1 MIPEARPPLR
11 VRVRAV
17 IIAPLPTDLPEPKMT
32 LLRALTTTIFLCLP
46 MAAGAVPGAAD
57 AELEAFLEAQ
67 WQRTLEA
74 NPTWASSLG
83 DRRWNDRWPDLSLE
97 AIAAEH
103 DADLAALARLEA
115 IDSGALSTA
124 RRLDKEMYR
133 RVLDESIQ
141 DYRYRRH
148 LVPFNQRGGPQNAYE
163 TVERLRLTTV
173 QDYEDWLARV
183 RAFGRLADQN
193 VTLLDA
199 GVEAGIVHPRII
211 AERIAAQLEAQAA
224 LDVEQSPWAKAFLE
238 LPAEL
243 PAAERER
250 LSREGL
256 AAVREVVL
264 PAVRRLDEFFRTRYL
279 PATRDSVGIWDQ
291 PQGREYYAAR
301 ARHFTTTELTPR
313 EIHDIGLGEV
323 ARIRAEM
330 EAIREQVRFE
340 GDLAAFF
347 EHLRTDPSFYYD
359 TPEALFE
366 AYLATSK
373 RVDPELVK
381 LFGRLPRMPYG
392 VRPIPDAIAPDTT
405 TAYYSRP
412 AADGSRAG
420 YYYVNLYRPEVRPKY
435 EIEALTIHEAV
446 PGHHFQISLAMELE
460 GLPAFRRYGGVTAYV
475 EGWALYAESL
485 GPELGMYKDPYSKF
499 GQLTYE
505 MWRAVRLVVD
515 TGIHEFGW
523 SRQQAIDYFRDNAAK
538 TEADIV
544 NEIDRYI
551 AWPGQALAYK
561 IGELKIKELRARAEA
576 AQGEAFDIRAF
587 HDLVL
592 SNGAIP
598 LDSLERLVDE
608 WLAEGQ
614 GS

>member
-1 MIPEARPPLR
+1 
-11 VRVRAV
+11 
-17 IIAPLPTDLPEPKMT
+17 MT
-32 LLRALTTTIFLCLP
+32 LARALITALLLSAAAPAAATT
-46 MAAGAVPGAAD
+46 AE
-57 AELEAFLEAQ
+57 AELERFLDAE
-67 WQRTLEA
+67 WQRSLED

-83 DRRWNDRWPDLSLE
+83 DRRWNDRWPDLSID
-97 AIAAEH
+97 AIGARHA
-103 DADLAALARLEA
+103 ADLAALARLDA
-115 IDSGALSTA
+115 IDAAALPTA
-124 RRLDKEMYR
+124 RRLDHEMYR
-133 RVLDESIQ
+133 RVLEERIES
-141 DYRYRRH
+141 YRYRRH
-148 LVPFNQRGGPQNAYE
+148 FVPFNQRGGPHNAYD
-163 TVERLRLTTV
+163 TVERLRLESV

-183 RAFGRLADQN
+183 RAVDKLVDQQLA
-193 VTLLDA
+193 LLAA
-199 GVEAGIVHPRII
+199 GIEAGIVHPRII
-211 AERIAAQLEAQAA
+211 SERIAAQLASQAA
-224 LDVEQSPWAKAFLE
+224 LEAAQSPWARPFLE
-238 LPAEL
+238 LPDSL
-243 PAAERER
+243 PAATRER
-250 LSREGL
+250 LGREGL
-256 AAVREVVL
+256 AAVNEIVQ
-264 PAVRRLDEFFRTRYL
+264 PAIARLDKFFREHYL
-279 PATRDSVGIWDQ
+279 PAARDSVGIWDQ
-291 PQGREYYAAR
+291 PDGRAYYAAR
-301 ARHFTTTELTPR
+301 ARHFTTTELSPR
-313 EIHDIGLGEV
+313 QIHDIGLAEV

-330 EAIREQVRFE
+330 ETIREQVGFE

-347 EHLRTDPSFYYD
+347 EHLRTDPQFYYD

-381 LFGRLPRMPYG
+381 LFGRMPRMPYG
-392 VRPIPDAIAPDTT
+392 VRPIPDAVAPDTT

-446 PGHHFQISLAMELE
+446 PGHHFQIALAMELE
-460 GLPAFRRYGGVTAYV
+460 GLPAFRRFGGVTAYV

-485 GPELGMYKDPYSKF
+485 GPELGMYTDPYSKF

-523 SRQQAIDYFRDNAAK
+523 SRAQAIDYFRANAAK
-538 TEADIV
+538 TEADII

-561 IGELKIKELRARAEA
+561 IGELKFKELRARSEA
-576 AQGEAFDIRAF
+576 ALGADFDIRAF

-608 WLAEGQ
+608 WLAGQ
-614 GS
+614 RGG

>member
-1 MIPEARPPLR
+1 
-11 VRVRAV
+11 
-17 IIAPLPTDLPEPKMT
+17 MT
-32 LLRALTTTIFLCLP
+32 LIRTLLAALLMLP
-46 MAAGAVPGAAD
+46 VVPAAASSAD
-57 AELEAFLEAQ
+57 ARLERFLEGE
-67 WQRTLEA
+67 WQRTLED

-97 AIAAEH
+97 AIAARH
-103 DADLAALARLEA
+103 DADVAALARLDA
-115 IDSGALSTA
+115 IDARALA
-124 RRLDKEMYR
+124 PPGRLDLEMYR
-133 RVLDESIQ
+133 RVLDERIESH
-141 DYRYRRH
+141 RYRRH
-148 LVPFNQRGGPQNAYE
+148 LVPFNQRGGPHNAYD
-163 TVERLRLTTV
+163 TVERLRLASV

-183 RAFGRLADQN
+183 RAVGRLVDQN
-193 VTLLDA
+193 LALLAA
-199 GVEAGIVHPRII
+199 GLEAGIVQPRII
-211 AERIAAQLEAQAA
+211 TERIAAQLESQAA
-224 LDVEQSPWAKAFLE
+224 LEAEQSPWAKPFLE
-238 LPAEL
+238 LPDSL
-243 PAAERER
+243 PAADRVR
-250 LSREGL
+250 LAREGI
-256 AAVREVVL
+256 AAVSEIVL
-264 PAVRRLDEFFRTRYL
+264 PAIARLDTFFRERYL
-279 PATRDSVGIWDQ
+279 PAARDSVGIWDQ
-291 PQGREYYAAR
+291 PDGREYYAAR
-301 ARHFTTTELTPR
+301 ARHFTTTDLTPR
-313 EIHDIGLGEV
+313 EIHDIGVAEV
-323 ARIRAEM
+323 ARIRTAM
-330 EAIREQVRFE
+330 EGIREQVGFE
-340 GDLAAFF
+340 GDLAEFF
-347 EHLRTDPSFYYD
+347 EHLRTDPQFYYE

-366 AYLATSK
+366 AYLAASK

-381 LFGRLPRMPYG
+381 LFGKMPRMPYG

-446 PGHHFQISLAMELE
+446 PGHHFQIALAMELE
-460 GLPAFRRYGGVTAYV
+460 GLPAFRRFGGVTAYV

-485 GPELGMYKDPYSKF
+485 GPELGMYTDPYSKF

-538 TEADIV
+538 TEADII

-561 IGELKIKELRARAEA
+561 IGELKFKELRARSEA
-576 AQGEAFDIRAF
+576 ALGEAFDIRAF

-608 WLAEGQ
+608 WLANQRG
-614 GS
+614 G

>member
-1 MIPEARPPLR
+1 MIPEGRAPLR
-11 VRVRAV
+11 VRVGTV
-17 IIAPLPTDLPEPKMT
+17 IIAPLPTDPPESTMT
-32 LLRALTTTIFLCLP
+32 LLRALTPTLLLCLP
-46 MAAGAVPGAAD
+46 ITAGAASAD
-57 AELEAFLEAQ
+57 AELAAFLEAE

-97 AIAAEH
+97 AIAASHE
-103 DADLAALARLEA
+103 ADLAALGRLEEF
-115 IDSGALSTA
+115 DSDTLSTS

-141 DYRYRRH
+141 HYRYRRH

-163 TVERLRLTTV
+163 TVERLRLATV

-193 VTLLDA
+193 LALLA
-199 GVEAGIVHPRII
+199 AGIESGVVHPRII

-224 LDVEQSPWAKAFLE
+224 LDVEQSPWAKPFLE
-238 LPAEL
+238 LPVEL

-256 AAVREVVL
+256 AAVRDVVL
-264 PAVRRLDEFFRTRYL
+264 PAIRRLDEFFRARYL

-291 PQGREYYAAR
+291 PDGREYYAAR
-301 ARHFTTTELTPR
+301 ARHFTTTDLTPR

-330 EAIREQVRFE
+330 ESIREDVGFE

-381 LFGRLPRMPYG
+381 LFGRMPRMPYG

-446 PGHHFQISLAMELE
+446 PGHHFQIALAMELE
-460 GLPAFRRYGGVTAYV
+460 GLPAFRRFGGVTAYV

-515 TGIHEFGW
+515 TGLHEFGW

-561 IGELKIKELRARAEA
+561 IGELKFKELRARAEA
-576 AQGEAFDIRAF
+576 AQGEDFDIRAF

-608 WLAEGQ
+608 WLAGGR

>member
-1 MIPEARPPLR
+1 MIPEGRAPLR
-11 VRVRAV
+11 VRVGTV
-17 IIAPLPTDLPEPKMT
+17 IIAPLPTDPPESTMT
-32 LLRALTTTIFLCLP
+32 LLRALTSTLLLCLP
-46 MAAGAVPGAAD
+46 ITAGAASAD
-57 AELEAFLEAQ
+57 AELEAFLEAE

-83 DRRWNDRWPDLSLE
+83 DRRWNDRWPDLSPE
-97 AIAAEH
+97 AIAASHE
-103 DADLAALARLEA
+103 ADLAALERLEEF
-115 IDSGALSTA
+115 DSDALSTA

-141 DYRYRRH
+141 HHRYRRH

-163 TVERLRLTTV
+163 TVERLRLVTV

-183 RAFGRLADQN
+183 RAFGDLADQN
-193 VTLLDA
+193 LALLAA
-199 GVEAGIVHPRII
+199 GVESGVVHPRII

-238 LPAEL
+238 LPADL

-256 AAVREVVL
+256 AAVRDVVL
-264 PAVRRLDEFFRTRYL
+264 PAIRRLDDFFRTRYL
-279 PATRDSVGIWDQ
+279 PATRASVGVWDQ
-291 PQGREYYAAR
+291 PDGREYYAAR
-301 ARHFTTTELTPR
+301 ARHFTTTDLTPR
-313 EIHDIGLGEV
+313 EIHDLGLSEV
-323 ARIRAEM
+323 ARIRSEM
-330 EAIREQVRFE
+330 EAIREEVGFE

-381 LFGRLPRMPYG
+381 LFGRMPRMPYG

-446 PGHHFQISLAMELE
+446 PGHHFQIALAMELE
-460 GLPAFRRYGGVTAYV
+460 GLPAFRRFGGVTAYV

-485 GPELGMYKDPYSKF
+485 GPELGMYQDPYSKF

-561 IGELKIKELRARAEA
+561 IGELKFKELRARAAA

>member
-1 MIPEARPPLR
+1 M
-11 VRVRAV
+11 
-17 IIAPLPTDLPEPKMT
+17 M
-32 LLRALTTTIFLCLP
+32 LLRALLIVLLLSP
-46 MAAGAVPGAAD
+46 AGPAAASPAAT
-57 AELEAFLEAQ
+57 ELEKFLASE
-67 WQRTLEA
+67 WQRTLED
-74 NPTWASSLG
+74 NPTSASSLG
-83 DRRWNDRWPDLSLE
+83 DRRWNDRWPDLSAE
-97 AIAAEH
+97 ALATRHA
-103 DADLAALARLEA
+103 ADLAALARLEQ
-115 IDSGALSTA
+115 IDPATLPTA
-124 RRLDKEMYR
+124 QRLDHEMYL
-133 RVLDESIQ
+133 RVLEERIESF
-141 DYRYRRH
+141 RYRRH
-148 LVPFNQRGGPQNAYE
+148 LVPFNQRGGPHNAYD
-163 TVERLRLTTV
+163 TVERLRLANV
-173 QDYEDWLARV
+173 QDYDDWLARV
-183 RAFGRLADQN
+183 RAFGSYADQSAA
-193 VTLLDA
+193 LLAA
-199 GVEAGIVHPRII
+199 GIEAGIVHPRVI
-211 AERIAAQLEAQAA
+211 AERIAGQLKTQAA
-224 LDVEQSPWAKAFLE
+224 LDARHSPWAKPFLE
-238 LPAEL
+238 LPDGL
-243 PAAERER
+243 PAADRER
-250 LSREGL
+250 LAREGL
-256 AAVREVVL
+256 AAVDEVVL
-264 PAVRRLDEFFRTRYL
+264 PAIARLDSFFRQHYL
-279 PATRDSVGIWDQ
+279 PAARESVGSWDQ
-291 PQGREYYAAR
+291 PDGRAYYAAR

-313 EIHDIGLGEV
+313 EIHDIGLAEV

-330 EAIREQVRFE
+330 EAIREQVGFS

-347 EHLRTDPSFYYD
+347 EHLRTDPQFYYD

-381 LFGRLPRMPYG
+381 LFRKMPRMPYG
-392 VRPIPDAIAPDTT
+392 VRPIPAAIAPDTT

-446 PGHHFQISLAMELE
+446 PGHHFQIALAMELE
-460 GLPAFRRYGGVTAYV
+460 GLPAFRRFGGVTAYV

-485 GPELGMYKDPYSKF
+485 GPDLGMYTDPYSKF

-523 SRQQAIDYFRDNAAK
+523 TRQQAIDYFRANAAK

-561 IGELKIKELRARAEA
+561 IGELKFKELRARSEA
-576 AQGEAFDIRAF
+576 ALGADFDIRAF

-608 WLAEGQ
+608 WLDGRR
-614 GS
+614 GG

>member
-1 MIPEARPPLR
+1 M
-11 VRVRAV
+11 
-17 IIAPLPTDLPEPKMT
+17 MM
-32 LLRALTTTIFLCLP
+32 LRALLIVLLVSLAGP
-46 MAAGAVPGAAD
+46 AAASPAA
-57 AELEAFLEAQ
+57 AELEAFLESE
-67 WQRTLEA
+67 WQRTLED

-83 DRRWNDRWPDLSLE
+83 DRRWNDRWPDLSIEALE
-97 AIAAEH
+97 TRHA
-103 DADLAALARLEA
+103 ADLAALARLEQ
-115 IDSGALSTA
+115 IDPAALPSA
-124 RRLDKEMYR
+124 RRLDHEMYR
-133 RVLDESIQ
+133 RVLEERIENF
-141 DYRYRRH
+141 RYRRH
-148 LVPFNQRGGPQNAYE
+148 LVPFNQRGGPHNAYD
-163 TVERLRLTTV
+163 TVERLRLANV

-183 RAFGRLADQN
+183 RAFGGYADQS
-193 VTLLDA
+193 VALLAA
-199 GVEAGIVHPRII
+199 GIEAGIVHPQII
-211 AERIAAQLEAQAA
+211 AERIAGQLESQAK
-224 LDVEQSPWAKAFLE
+224 LDARGSPWAKPFLE
-238 LPAEL
+238 LPDSL
-243 PAAERER
+243 PAADRER
-250 LSREGL
+250 LAREGL
-256 AAVREVVL
+256 AAVEDVVL
-264 PAVRRLDEFFRTRYL
+264 PAIARLDAFFRAHYL
-279 PATRDSVGIWDQ
+279 PAARESVGIWDQ
-291 PQGREYYAAR
+291 PDGRAYYAAR

-313 EIHDIGLGEV
+313 EIHDIGLAEV

-330 EAIREQVRFE
+330 EAIREQVGFS

-347 EHLRTDPSFYYD
+347 EHLRTDPQFYYD

-366 AYLATSK
+366 AYLAASK

-381 LFGRLPRMPYG
+381 LFGKMPRMPYG
-392 VRPIPDAIAPDTT
+392 VRPIPEAIAPDTT

-446 PGHHFQISLAMELE
+446 PGHHFQIALAMELE
-460 GLPAFRRYGGVTAYV
+460 GLPAFRRLGGVTAYV

-485 GPELGMYKDPYSKF
+485 GPELGMYTDPYSKF

-523 SRQQAIDYFRDNAAK
+523 TRQQAIDYFRTNAAK
-538 TEADIV
+538 TEADII

-561 IGELKIKELRARAEA
+561 IGELKFKELRARSEA
-576 AQGEAFDIRAF
+576 TLGADFDIRAF

-608 WLAEGQ
+608 WLEGQ
-614 GS
+614 RGG

>member
-1 MIPEARPPLR
+1 MIPI
-11 VRVRAV
+11 RA
-17 IIAPLPTDLPEPKMT
+17 LLT
-32 LLRALTTTIFLCLP
+32 LLVLLPALPAAASDPATELAGFL
-46 MAAGAVPGAAD
+46 D
-57 AELEAFLEAQ
+57 AE
-67 WQRTLEA
+67 WQRTLEN

-83 DRRWNDRWPDLSLE
+83 DRRWNDRWPDLSPAALAARYEADLEALAKLE
-97 AIAAEH
+97 AIEPAG
-103 DADLAALARLEA
+103 LGPRQ
-115 IDSGALSTA
+115 
-124 RRLDKEMYR
+124 RLDREMYR
-133 RVLDESIQ
+133 RELQENIDS
-141 DYRYRRH
+141 YRFQRH
-148 LVPFNQRGGPQNAYE
+148 LVPFNQRGGPHSAYD
-163 TVERLRLTTV
+163 TVERLRLESV
-173 QDYEDWLARV
+173 RDYDDWLARL
-183 RAFGRLADQN
+183 RSFDSYSDQSLA
-193 VTLLDA
+193 LLAAGIEA
-199 GVEAGIVHPRII
+199 GVVHPRII

-224 LDVEQSPWAKAFLE
+224 LDARESPWAKPFLA
-238 LPAEL
+238 LPPAL
-243 PAAERER
+243 PAADRDR
-250 LSREGL
+250 LAREGL

-264 PAVRRLDEFFRTRYL
+264 PAIARLDRFFRERYL
-279 PATRDSVGIWDQ
+279 PAARTSVGIWDQ
-291 PQGREYYAAR
+291 PDGREHYAAL
-301 ARHFTTTELTPR
+301 ARQFTTTGLSPR
-313 EIHDIGLGEV
+313 QIHETGLSEV

-330 EAIREQVRFE
+330 EAVRTEVGFE
-340 GDLAAFF
+340 GDLEAFF
-347 EHLRTDPSFYYD
+347 EYLRTDPQFYYE

-373 RVDPELVK
+373 RIDPEVVK
-381 LFGRLPRMPYG
+381 LFGKMPRMPYG

-420 YYYVNLYRPEVRPKY
+420 YFYVNLYRPEVRPKY

-446 PGHHFQISLAMELE
+446 PGHHFQIALAMELE
-460 GLPAFRRYGGVTAYV
+460 GLPEFRRYGGVTAFV

-485 GPELGMYKDPYSKF
+485 GPELGMYQDPYSRF

-515 TGIHEFGW
+515 TGLHEFGW
-523 SRQQAIDYFRDNAAK
+523 TREQAIDYFRANAAK
-538 TEADIV
+538 TEADII

-576 AQGEAFDIRAF
+576 AQGEAFDIRSF

-608 WLAEGQ
+608 WLAGE
-614 GS
+614 

>member
-1 MIPEARPPLR
+1 
-11 VRVRAV
+11 
-17 IIAPLPTDLPEPKMT
+17 MT
-32 LLRALTTTIFLCLP
+32 LIRTLLAALLMLP
-46 MAAGAVPGAAD
+46 VVPAAASSAD
-57 AELEAFLEAQ
+57 ARLERFLEGE
-67 WQRTLEA
+67 WQRTLED

-97 AIAAEH
+97 AIAARH
-103 DADLAALARLEA
+103 DADVAALARLDA
-115 IDSGALSTA
+115 IDARALA
-124 RRLDKEMYR
+124 PPGRLDLEMYR
-133 RVLDESIQ
+133 RVLDERIESH
-141 DYRYRRH
+141 RYRRH
-148 LVPFNQRGGPQNAYE
+148 LVPFNQRGGPHNAYD
-163 TVERLRLTTV
+163 TVERLRLASV
-173 QDYEDWLARV
+173 QDYDDWLARV
-183 RAFGRLADQN
+183 RAVGRLVDQN
-193 VTLLDA
+193 LALLAA
-199 GVEAGIVHPRII
+199 GLEAGIVQPRII
-211 AERIAAQLEAQAA
+211 TERIAAQLESQAA
-224 LDVEQSPWAKAFLE
+224 LEAEQSPWAKPFLE
-238 LPAEL
+238 LPDSL
-243 PAAERER
+243 PAADRVR
-250 LSREGL
+250 LAREGI
-256 AAVREVVL
+256 AAVSEIVL
-264 PAVRRLDEFFRTRYL
+264 PAIARLDTFFRERYL
-279 PATRDSVGIWDQ
+279 PAARDSVGIWDQ
-291 PQGREYYAAR
+291 PDGREYYAAR
-301 ARHFTTTELTPR
+301 ARHFTTTDLTPR
-313 EIHDIGLGEV
+313 EIHDIGVAEV
-323 ARIRAEM
+323 ARIRTAM
-330 EAIREQVRFE
+330 EGIREQVGFE
-340 GDLAAFF
+340 GDLAEFF
-347 EHLRTDPSFYYD
+347 EHLRTDPQFYYE

-366 AYLATSK
+366 AYLAASK

-381 LFGRLPRMPYG
+381 LFGKMPRMPYG

-446 PGHHFQISLAMELE
+446 PGHHFQIALAMELE
-460 GLPAFRRYGGVTAYV
+460 GLPAFRRFGGVTAYV

-485 GPELGMYKDPYSKF
+485 GPELGMYTDPYSKF

-538 TEADIV
+538 TEADII

-561 IGELKIKELRARAEA
+561 IGELKFKELRARSEA
-576 AQGEAFDIRAF
+576 ALGEAFDIRAF

-608 WLAEGQ
+608 WLANQRG
-614 GS
+614 G

>member
-11 VRVRAV
+11 VRFRTG
-17 IIAPLPTDLPEPKMT
+17 IIATLPRTPPEPAMT
-32 LLRALTTTIFLCLP
+32 VLRALTAALLLCLP
-46 MAAGAVPGAAD
+46 LAAAAGPAD
-57 AELEAFLEAQ
+57 AELEAFLEAE
-67 WQRTLEA
+67 WERVLESYPTL
-74 NPTWASSLG
+74 ASSLG
-83 DRRWNDRWPDLSLE
+83 DRRWNDRWTDLSAE
-97 AIAAEH
+97 AIAARH
-103 DADLAALARLEA
+103 AADLAALARLEA
-115 IDSGALSTA
+115 IDTDALSPA
-124 RRLDKEMYR
+124 RRLDKEMYLR
-133 RVLDESIQ
+133 ELDQSIQ
-141 DYRYRRH
+141 DFRYRRH
-148 LVPFNQRGGPQNAYE
+148 LVPFNQRGGPHNAYD
-163 TVERLRLTTV
+163 TAERLRLATV

-183 RAFGRLADQN
+183 RGVGRLADQHMA
-193 VTLLDA
+193 LLAA
-199 GVEAGIVHPRII
+199 GIDAGIVHPRII
-211 AERIAAQLEAQAA
+211 AERIAGQLQAEAAQTA
-224 LDVEQSPWAKAFLE
+224 EQSPWSRAFLE
-238 LPAEL
+238 IPAEL
-243 PAAERER
+243 PAADRAR
-250 LSREGL
+250 LSREGV
-256 AAVREVVL
+256 AAVRDVVL
-264 PAVRRLDEFFRTRYL
+264 PAIARLEAFFRTQYL
-279 PATRDSVGIWDQ
+279 PAARDSVGIWDQ
-291 PQGREYYAAR
+291 PDGRAYYAAR
-301 ARHFTTTELTPR
+301 ARHFTTTPLTPG
-313 EIHDIGLGEV
+313 EIHEIGLSEV

-330 EAIREQVRFE
+330 EAIREQVGFE

-373 RVDPELVK
+373 RVDPEVVK

-412 AADGSRAG
+412 AADGIRAG

-446 PGHHFQISLAMELE
+446 PGHHFQIALAMELE
-460 GLPAFRRYGGVTAYV
+460 GLPAFRRFGGVTAYV

-485 GPELGMYKDPYSKF
+485 GPELGMYQDPYSKF

-523 SRQQAIDYFRDNAAK
+523 SRQRAIDYFRDNAAK
-538 TEADIV
+538 SEADII

-576 AQGEAFDIRAF
+576 AQGEDFDIRAF

-608 WLAEGQ
+608 WLAAGH
-614 GS
+614 GG

>member
-1 MIPEARPPLR
+1 MIPEARAPLR
-11 VRVRAV
+11 VRVGAV
-17 IIAPLPTDLPEPKMT
+17 IIAPLPTDPPESKMT
-32 LLRALTTTIFLCLP
+32 LLRALTATLLLCLP
-46 MAAGAVPGAAD
+46 MAAGAASAD
-57 AELEAFLEAQ
+57 AELEVFLEAE

-83 DRRWNDRWPDLSLE
+83 DRRWNDRWPDLSPA
-97 AIAAEH
+97 AIAASHE
-103 DADLAALARLEA
+103 ADLAALERLEQF
-115 IDSGALSTA
+115 DSDALSTA

-141 DYRYRRH
+141 HYRYRRH

-163 TVERLRLTTV
+163 TVERLRLATV
-173 QDYEDWLARV
+173 QDYQDWLARV
-183 RAFGRLADQN
+183 RAFGQLADQN
-193 VTLLDA
+193 LALLSA

-238 LPAEL
+238 LPADL

-256 AAVREVVL
+256 AAVRDVVL
-264 PAVRRLDEFFRTRYL
+264 PAIRRLDDFFRTRYL
-279 PATRDSVGIWDQ
+279 PAARDSVGIWDQ
-291 PQGREYYAAR
+291 PDGREYYAAR
-301 ARHFTTTELTPR
+301 ARHFTTTGLTPR
-313 EIHDIGLGEV
+313 EIHDLGLSEV

-330 EAIREQVRFE
+330 EAIREQVGFA

-347 EHLRTDPSFYYD
+347 EHLRTDPGFYYD

-381 LFGRLPRMPYG
+381 LFGRMPRMPYG

-446 PGHHFQISLAMELE
+446 PGHHFQIALAMELE
-460 GLPAFRRYGGVTAYV
+460 GLPAFRRFGGVTAYV

-485 GPELGMYKDPYSKF
+485 GPELGMYQDPYSKF

-515 TGIHEFGW
+515 TGLHEFGW
-523 SRQQAIDYFRDNAAK
+523 SRQQAIDYFRANAAK

-561 IGELKIKELRARAEA
+561 IGELKFKELRARAEA
-576 AQGEAFDIRAF
+576 AQGENFDIRAF

-592 SNGAIP
+592 SNGAVP

-608 WLAEGQ
+608 WLVAGPR
-614 GS
+614 G